1 MNKALNILV
10 TGCGGDIGQSIGK
23 ILSKVKYAKNVY
35 GIDISDKNAAQ
46 FVFDNFDIGPKVSDK
61 NYINDIEKYV
71 IKNKI
76 DIIIPVSEHEL
87 RFYTDNYKENPII
100 SGARVLMAN
109 HFSRK
114 IGFNKKSTSLF
125 LKENNLPN
133 PILYAI
139 NSTDIIFPLIA
150 KPNTGAGSSNIF
162 IVDDFEEFRFIDNKN
177 EDFIFQELLDGKE
190 GEFTCCAYRSKNG
203 EIRNIVFKRELT
215 SGGYSGYGKV
225 IEDHRIDTLL
235 VEIARL
241 LNLEG
246 SINIQLR
253 IHKGMPVVFEINPRF
268 SSTILFRHL
277 LGFKDLEWSIQEFLS
292 EEISDYTKP
301 QVGKCFYKGYNE
313 YIV

>member
-1 MNKALNILV
+1 MKNKLNILV
-10 TGCGGDIGQSIGK
+10 TGCGGDIGQSVGK
-23 ILSKVKYAKNVY
+23 ILSKSKYAKNVY

-61 NYINDIEKYV
+61 NYIIEIEKYV
-71 IKNKI
+71 IKNEI

-87 RFYTDNYKENPII
+87 RFYTDNYTETPII
-100 SGARVLMAN
+100 GGAMVLMAN
-109 HFSRK
+109 HFSRQ
-114 IGFNKKSTSLF
+114 IGFNKKNTSLF

-133 PILYAI
+133 PILYTV
-139 NSTDIIFPLIA
+139 NGTNTIFPLIA

-162 IVDDFEEFRFIDNKN
+162 IVDNLEEFRFLANKN

-190 GEFTCCAYRSKNG
+190 GEFTCCAYRSKND
-203 EIRNIVFKRELT
+203 EIRSIIFKRELS
-215 SGGYSGYGKV
+215 SGGYSGYGEV
-225 IEDHRIDTLL
+225 IEDHRISTLL
-235 VEIARL
+235 VEIAKL

-253 IHKGMPVVFEINPRF
+253 IHKKMPVVFEINPRF

-277 LGFKDLEWSIQEFLS
+277 LGFKDLEWSIQEFLG

-301 QVGKCFYKGYNE
+301 QVGKCFFKGYNE
-313 YIV
+313 YIA